1 MNEEDIKIK
10 STLPYLK
17 DLGFDLSEISFED
30 SFTIRLGHK
39 KETIRGFSDILCKR
53 NGDNLFIIEIKRNSH
68 IINDEDI
75 KQGTSYAKALEDN
88 IAPFTIITNGKTK
101 KIYDSITR
109 KELTGT
115 KITGQSAFWKNGCTL
130 STDEEE
136 KIRFEALMNFISFS
150 SENLK
155 LFCEK
160 EVQDRMGPIVGNIDN
175 PYSKFV
181 KELYHP
187 RTDLQSM
194 FDKFINSDS
203 KVFGIVGSAGVG
215 KTNVMCSLAL
225 RYLNDEFV
233 FFYNATIIDKLP
245 LEEIAYDL
253 NLAFSSKKESD
264 IVLKKL
270 NELGRYIDKNILIF
284 IDAIDEHIE
293 PKIALELSDMAL
305 AARNLDKIKI
315 CISCKSNI
323 WKDVLIRNNT
333 PTHLFEELCKF
344 HDRIESLDNNPGFL
358 LTDFNKEELK
368 DIIPLYKKA
377 FGFKGEI
384 SESLLKELKNG
395 FFLRIFSEVY
405 SQEDIPEA
413 INDKEL
419 IKKYIDQSLQSA
431 NVEPIVGYRI
441 LSEIGK
447 ILIKQTYK
455 FWEAHKDE
463 GLEVNTL
470 LKKLNYSLDATL
482 PEYLFARNILIKS
495 GTKDSYS
502 ISFYYSKIRDYII
515 CFHSYQLNKLN
526 DTQFFETLEDFY
538 QNYIGQSAIDF
549 YIENAN
555 TSHQNAFIKF
565 KTDKALKY
573 VEGYNKY
580 LNQHFNRIKE
590 RFNPN
595 TKSDIGIFLPKDIIK
610 KDGYALF
617 PLENQS
623 SNKVQYEYFD
633 EPHLTK
639 LFFQRGV
646 QSFSYSNNSLMVADQ
661 SKIIE
666 RNIFK
671 QLKKIIEKGKLSA
684 YSSDILLIEQV
695 STILYYYSDKLGYD
709 IKITD
714 YYLPRFNLIYPIDL
728 EDLRDRVY
736 KFRATHFYK
745 SKKVHPSQIN
755 RMAEEAL
762 QENLDIPS
770 LNVFGDFPPFEELY
784 KNVNTLLKNGY
795 SIIEKHHL
803 PNPNIPV
810 NNAKDFYKQGKKGN
824 RRHIRCYQYS
834 EQQAELYIKQFFAL
848 IDTCYKE
855 FIEYCFPTLKN
866 ELPFF
871 NTLPHDYFFY
881 IRNINDLKQGMF
893 SYRTSPTEKTEVTI
907 REYTSHKNA
916 FEKDGLSFLKGFLL
930 DQILHND
937 YHNEFKIIE
946 NINAPKVDEFC
957 VLRNWINR
965 LLKEDMEKIF
975 KEDYEYLNI

>member
-1 MNEEDIKIK
+1 MCIVHKGFRGFRAFSPASVLGGNLTSLKPAIPYDTIHSMLSLIKNSGRAYKKFESMNEEDIKIK

-39 KETIRGFSDILCKR
+39 KETIRGRSDILCKR

-68 IINDEDI
+68 TINDEDI

-115 KITGQSAFWKNGCTL
+115 KISGQSAFWKNGCTL

-136 KIRFEALMNFISFS
+136 KIRYEALMNFISFS

-181 KELYHP
+181 KELYLP

-225 RYLNDEFV
+225 QYLNDVFV

-284 IDAIDEHIE
+284 IDAIDEHID

-305 AARNLDKIKI
+305 AARNLEKIKI

-344 HDRIESLDNNPGFL
+344 HDRIESLDNSPGFL

-377 FGFKGEI
+377 FNFKGEI
-384 SESLLKELKNG
+384 SESLLKELRNG

-405 SQEDIPEA
+405 SQEEIPEA
-413 INDKEL
+413 INDKGL
-419 IKKYIDQSLQSA
+419 IKKYIVQSLQRA
-431 NVEPIVGYRI
+431 NVEPIEGFRI

-470 LKKLNYSLDATL
+470 LEKLNYSLDATL

-495 GTKDSYS
+495 SNEDSYNV
-502 ISFYYSKIRDYII
+502 SFYYSKIRDYII
-515 CFHSYQLNKLN
+515 CFHSYKLDKLN
-526 DTQFFETLEDFY
+526 DDNFYNTLEDFY
-538 QNYIGQSAIDF
+538 HNYIGISAIDF
-549 YIENAN
+549 YIENAPASHRN
-555 TSHQNAFIKF
+555 TLIEFKKDKAVKYVNGYNAYLEENF
-565 KTDKALKY
+565 KT
-573 VEGYNKY
+573 
-580 LNQHFNRIKE
+580 IKNL
-590 RFNPN
+590 FDPN
-595 TKSDIGIFLPKDIIK
+595 TDGDIGIFLPKDILK
-610 KDGYALF
+610 KNGYALF
-617 PLENQS
+617 PLDDQP
-623 SNKVQYEYFD
+623 SNKIQFENFE
-633 EPHLTK
+633 EPHLEK
-639 LFFQRGV
+639 LFFERGV
-646 QSFSYSNNSLMVADQ
+646 QSFSWSNNSLMVTDQ
-661 SKIIE
+661 SKVIE
-666 RNIFK
+666 KNIFN
-671 QLKKIIEKGKLSA
+671 QLKEIINKGKLSA
-684 YSSDILLIEQV
+684 YGSDILLIEQV
-695 STILYYYSDKLGYD
+695 STIFYYYNNRLGYD
-709 IKITD
+709 IKIID
-714 YYLPRFNLIYPIDL
+714 HYLPRFDFIYPIDL
-728 EDLRDRVY
+728 KDLRERVY
-736 KFRATHFYK
+736 KFRAIHFYRR
-745 SKKVHPSQIN
+745 KKVHPSQIN
-755 RMAEEAL
+755 KMVEESLKA
-762 QENLDIPS
+762 NHDIPS
-770 LNVFGDFPPFEELY
+770 LNVIGDFPPFEELF
-784 KNVNTLLKNGY
+784 KIVNILLKNGY
-795 SIIEKHHL
+795 STIEKHHL
-803 PNPNIPV
+803 PYPDLPISD
-810 NNAKDFYKQGKKGN
+810 AKNFYKQVKKGDL
-824 RRHIRCYQYS
+824 RHIRCYQYS
-834 EQQAELYIKQFFAL
+834 EKQAELYIEQFFTHL
-848 IDTCYKE
+848 DLCYKE
-855 FIEYCFPTLKN
+855 FVEYCLPTIKN

-871 NTLPHDYFFY
+871 NTLPHEYFFY

-893 SYRTSPTEKTEVTI
+893 SYRTSHTGKTEI
-907 REYTSHKNA
+907 NIKEYTLHEDA
-916 FEKDGLSFLKGFLL
+916 FEKTVYPF
-930 DQILHND
+930 
-937 YHNEFKIIE
+937 
-946 NINAPKVDEFC
+946 
-957 VLRNWINR
+957 
-965 LLKEDMEKIF
+965 
-975 KEDYEYLNI
+975 